1 VSKLSER
8 RREIRAMDLPTA
20 QRELAHLRRQLFE
33 LRLQHERGEV
43 KNNRQFPQTK
53 ADIARLMYHI
63 GELQHAAQLEA
74 EGALVEPEATETSET
89 TGTTE
94 AAEAA
99 ETTTDEANA

>member
-8 RREIRAMDLPTA
+8 RREIRSMDLPTA
-20 QRELAHLRRQLFE
+20 QQELARLRRQLFE
-33 LRLQHERGEV
+33 LRLQHQRGEV
-43 KNNRQFPQTK
+43 KNNRLFPQTK

-63 GELQHAAQLEA
+63 GELQHAARLEA
-74 EGALVEPEATETSET
+74 EGALAGPEATGTGET
-89 TGTTE
+89 TT